1 MFKVGDR
8 VVGTDKAISHRV
20 GMLGVITRVN
30 LSETFWVRW
39 GEECDGNFALHDEI
53 ELVKEEP
60 MYKEWQHTPDSEKVK
75 ILEAELR
82 GEVIEWA
89 VWAGVAEKGN
99 WNTDGRKG
107 GEYHFNLYYRI
118 KPVSKPSINWDHVAP
133 EYKWLT
139 IDSNDQSRLW
149 THKPV
154 PLKERGYW
162 SGNSKVYEAHGLSS
176 FKRGDCPW
184 DKSLV
189 GRDYVS
195 T

>member
-39 GEECDGNFALHDEI
+39 GEECYSNLVLHDEI

-118 KPVSKPSINWDHVAP
+118 KPVSKPSINWDHV
-133 EYKWLT
+133 EERFKWLT
-139 IDSNDQSRLW
+139 VDQNGAGRLW
-149 THKPV
+149 VNKPV
-154 PLKERGYW
+154 PLKDQWHWGA
-162 SGNSKVYEAHGLSS
+162 NSTVYEAYGLSS
-176 FKRGDCPW
+176 FNRGDCPW

>member
-8 VVGTDKAISHRV
+8 VVGTDKGSSRRE
-20 GMLGVITRVN
+20 GMFGVITHAD
-30 LSETFWVRW
+30 LGKDFIVRW
-39 GEECDGNFALHDEI
+39 GRGDDSTFVLHNEI

-60 MYKEWQHTPDSEKVK
+60 MYKEWQHTSDSEKVK

-89 VWAGVAEKGN
+89 AWVGGAERSN
-99 WNTDGRKG
+99 WGTGGRKG
-107 GEYHFNLYYRI
+107 GEYHFNIYYRI

-133 EYKWLT
+133 VYKWLT
-139 IDSNDQSRLW
+139 IDSNGQSRLW

-176 FKRGDCPW
+176 FNRGDCNW
-184 DKSLV
+184 YDSLV